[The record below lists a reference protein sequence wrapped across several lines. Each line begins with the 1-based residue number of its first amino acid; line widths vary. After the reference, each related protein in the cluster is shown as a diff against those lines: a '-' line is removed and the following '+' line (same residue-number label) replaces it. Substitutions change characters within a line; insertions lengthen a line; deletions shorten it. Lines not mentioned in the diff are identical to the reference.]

1 MQEHEGKREQL
12 VVQAED
18 NDTFHEAL
26 HKFECGWP
34 KGAMWGGQG
43 TGNREGYSVVKG
55 WSDCGL
61 QQSRVFLHQAL
72 NDDAAAKHC
81 RSRC

>member
-1 MQEHEGKREQL
+1 MQEHEGKGEQL

-34 KGAMWGGQG
+34 KGARGVVRKGDVGWA
-43 TGNREGYSVVKG
+43 GNGE
-55 WSDCGL
+55 
-61 QQSRVFLHQAL
+61 
-72 NDDAAAKHC
+72 
-81 RSRC
+81 

>member
-1 MQEHEGKREQL
+1 MQQEQQYEGKGEQL

-34 KGAMWGGQG
+34 KGACGVDRKACG
-43 TGNREGYSVVKG
+43 EGRDRR
-55 WSDCGL
+55 WCRAGL
-61 QQSRVFLHQAL
+61 TAVCNSRAYFFI
-72 NDDAAAKHC
+72 
-81 RSRC
+81 RR